1 MEAIKLNVF
10 DVETLNERIRQT
22 KAQQDLEWIAIKDEI
37 TELKVN
43 LRPLNLIRNTVE
55 EINETVGFKGNLA
68 QSAVS
73 IGIGYLTRKFVVG
86 KSDSTVK
93 NIFGSLLQ
101 LVVTNLVSKKQEPHY
116 ESSNQEESYRD

>member
-10 DVETLNERIRQT
+10 DVKTLNERIKQT

-73 IGIGYLTRKFVVG
+73 IGIGYLTKKFVVG

-101 LVVTNLVSKKQEPHY
+101 LVVTNLVSKKQESHY

>member
-73 IGIGYLTRKFVVG
+73 IGIGYLTKKFVVG

>member
-10 DVETLNERIRQT
+10 DVDTLNQRIKET
-22 KAQQDLEWIAIKDEI
+22 KARQDLEWIAIKDEI
-37 TELKVN
+37 TELKEN
-43 LRPLNLIRNTVE
+43 LKPLNIIRNTVE
-55 EINETVGFKGNLA
+55 EVNETVGLKSNLA

-73 IGIGYLTRKFVVG
+73 IGIGYLAKKFIVG
-86 KSDSTVK
+86 KSDSTMK

-101 LVVTNLVSKKQEPHY
+101 LAVTNLVSKKQEPHY